1 MNMTLDEQGT
11 APDLKIIYAVPHPR
25 PTPVCV
31 RCELDGQ
38 SPRFSRLMNV
48 EAVASSMDGAAAES
62 GKPRVA
68 AGSHTTAM
76 FTPRSHARSE
86 ARNIS

>member
-1 MNMTLDEQGT
+1 
-11 APDLKIIYAVPHPR
+11 
-25 PTPVCV
+25 
-31 RCELDGQ
+31 
-38 SPRFSRLMNV
+38 
-48 EAVASSMDGAAAES
+48 MDAAAAA

-86 ARNIS
+86 ARNISSSRVESPEHQIELTVEMT